1 MYKQSVN
8 PWRWQDQLGFSQA
21 WRVDN
26 AESTVYVAGQAP
38 ISPDGQLVG
47 QDEFEVQARQVF
59 ENLRTVLEESG
70 ATLDSIVKLTVY
82 LTDMSKPAGL
92 RPRQSRFHHLQ
103 AARLDNARRRLAGA
117 AKDDEMM
124 IEVDAI
130 AVL

>member
-8 PWRWQDQLGFSQA
+8 PWRWQHQLGFSQA

-82 LTDMSKPAGL
+82 LTDMSRLQDYARVKAEFITRKHPASTAIGVA
-92 RPRQSRFHHLQ
+92 S
-103 AARLDNARRRLAGA
+103 LALP
-117 AKDDEMM
+117 KMM

>member
-8 PWRWQDQLGFSQA
+8 PWRWQHQLGFSQA

-82 LTDMSKPAGL
+82 LTDMSRLQDYARVKAEFITRKHPASTAIGVASL
-92 RPRQSRFHHLQ
+92 ARP
-103 AARLDNARRRLAGA
+103 
-117 AKDDEMM
+117 KMM